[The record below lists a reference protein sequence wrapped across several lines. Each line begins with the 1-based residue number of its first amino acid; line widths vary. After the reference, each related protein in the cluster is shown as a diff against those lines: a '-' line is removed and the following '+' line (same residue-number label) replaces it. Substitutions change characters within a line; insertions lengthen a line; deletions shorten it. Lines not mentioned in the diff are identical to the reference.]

1 MIYDKIKV
9 RKFPKGETKMLKL
22 YPIPEGA
29 KKCAHFALK
38 INGQPVETYS
48 CLVSAMPFNR
58 EWPGH
63 QRPVDQAE
71 EASFI
76 YFDTDEVVNIE
87 LDAWKDFSELKIRPL
102 SKSIKAEVN
111 GRNIKFSAGV
121 GQYTVELDSH
131 HNALHI
137 FVNPIREYG
146 VDINDKNVLYFGPGV
161 HRPGPIELKSGQTLF
176 VDGGAVVHASIRS
189 EDCENLKIIGHGIID
204 YETFERHDP
213 LIWSYD
219 GLMNL
224 VRCKNVT
231 VDGVILKDS
240 SWWTITAVNC
250 ENVLIDNA
258 KAIGMWRYNAD
269 GFDMVNS
276 SNVIIRNCF
285 LRTFD
290 DGIVFK
296 GLKLVFSGKD
306 AINFDD
312 PKYKCDLKNV
322 ENHLVENCVVWCDWG
337 RSLEIGAETCAD
349 EYVNIKY
356 KNCDLI
362 HNESVAMDIQNG
374 DRANVHNVSY
384 ENINVEYSK
393 YERRGKIQEN
403 DDQKY
408 EPRKEFF
415 PADLMFADM
424 YVGRWSKDMIYGHT
438 HDISYKNITVYID
451 EEVPMPMTQF
461 KGGTPENWA
470 EDITIENV
478 VVNGK
483 RITDLSEMNYKEHQ
497 YSRNITLK

>member
-1 MIYDKIKV
+1 
-9 RKFPKGETKMLKL
+9 MLKL
-22 YPIPEGA
+22 YPIPEEV
-29 KKCAHFALK
+29 KKCNHFSIK
-38 INGQPVETYS
+38 INGQPVGAYS
-48 CLVSAMPFNR
+48 CLVSAVPFNTP
-58 EWPGH
+58 WPGH

-76 YFDTDEVVNIE
+76 YFDTDETVTVE
-87 LDAWKDFSELKIRPL
+87 LEANKDFSDIRIRPL
-102 SKSIKAEVN
+102 SKNIQPEVR

-121 GQYTVELDSH
+121 GQYTVELDGH

-137 FVNPIREYG
+137 FINPIKNYDI
-146 VDINDKNVLYFGPGV
+146 DINDKNVIYFGEGV
-161 HRPGPIELKSGQTLF
+161 HRPGAIELKSGQTLF
-176 VDGGAVVHASIRS
+176 VDAGAVVHASVRA
-189 EDCENLKIIGHGIID
+189 EDCENIKILGHGVID

-213 LIWSYD
+213 LIWGYD
-219 GLMNL
+219 GLTNF

-240 SWWTITAVNC
+240 SWWTITAFNC
-250 ENVLIDNA
+250 DNLLIDNA
-258 KAIGMWRYNAD
+258 KAIGMWRYNSD

-290 DGIVFK
+290 DSIVFK
-296 GLKLVFSGKD
+296 GLKIFENGKNLGYD
-306 AINFDD
+306 T
-312 PKYKCDLKNV
+312 KNV
-322 ENHLVENCVVWCDWG
+322 ENHLVENCVIWCDWG

-362 HNESVAMDIQNG
+362 HNESVALDIQNG

-393 YERRGKIQEN
+393 YENRGKIQEN

-408 EPRKEFF
+408 EPRNEIL

-424 YVGRWSKDMIYGHT
+424 YVGVWSKDMIYGHT
-438 HDISYKNITVYID
+438 HDIYYKNITVYMD
-451 EEVPMPMTQF
+451 DEVPMPFVQF

-470 EDITIENV
+470 ENITVENLV
-478 VVNGK
+478 INGK
-483 RITDLSEMNYKEHQ
+483 RITDLSEINYKEHEF
-497 YSRNITLK
+497 SRNIVLK